1 MRNWTKLNSRPY
13 KLLLALPLFLAA
25 CGEENTAVSYPAV
38 NHTDKPIDSI
48 TINDQGG
55 ILNAPPMGG
64 GGKDVCCVVVP
75 KEWKPGLT
83 VEIGWEN
90 DGDRLRDKNGEPVL
104 RDGKKV
110 YVPVPWKFSTVPIPE
125 YTAKQRQHF
134 DIHFLP
140 GDQVMVKL
148 SDIFPEHKDYRPA
161 YPEEKKEAA
170 R

>member
-1 MRNWTKLNSRPY
+1 MRNWIKARLRPY
-13 KLLLALPLFLAA
+13 RLLLALPLLLAA
-25 CGEENTAVSYPAV
+25 CGDENTAVSYLAV
-38 NHTDKPIDSI
+38 NHTAQSIVSI
-48 TINDQGG
+48 TINDRGG
-55 ILNAPPMGG
+55 ILNVDAMGG

-75 KEWKPGLT
+75 RTWRPGLT
-83 VEIGWEN
+83 VKIGWEN
-90 DGDRLRDKNGEPVL
+90 DGDWLRDKNGEPVL

-110 YVPVPWKFSTVPIPE
+110 YVPVPWKFRTVPIPE